1 MTTFTRLTIRPAS
14 LNKLFKKSLILLLSI
29 VCAACQKAEV
39 PLTALPIELWYA
51 QQPVT
56 CETPNIQQDIRWSI
70 GQFAFFISQLQ
81 MRDKQQTTPIE
92 LQVNDWQTSELA
104 LLQFFSPQC
113 QQAKGSEPSEHGNLD
128 SFGASH
134 AGALN
139 DGVQHD
145 GVQQIDVQQDGVQH
159 IDVQQTSSLST
170 HQQLE
175 LAEPLLVTEHS
186 ELTFELGVPFALN
199 HLNPLSQPS
208 PLNLPAMFWSW
219 RAGYKFLRLDL
230 FNPNE
235 SWVFHLGSTG
245 CVADSVMR
253 SPKMACAE
261 PNRLQF
267 SLKPQDKGT
276 KLRVHLD
283 RLLAGVSLEARQS
296 CLLQPEQQS
305 CQILLNNLANG
316 QVFEWR

>member
-1 MTTFTRLTIRPAS
+1 MT
-14 LNKLFKKSLILLLSI
+14 
-29 VCAACQKAEV
+29 V
-39 PLTALPIELWYA
+39 LPVELWYA
-51 QQPVT
+51 QQPLT
-56 CETPNIQQDIRWSI
+56 CETPNIQQDITWSI
-70 GQFAFFISQLQ
+70 GQFAFFMSQLQ
-81 MRDKQQTTPIE
+81 IQDKQHLRPLK

-104 LLQFFSPQC
+104 LLQFFSREC
-113 QQAKGSEPSEHGNLD
+113 QSQVD
-128 SFGASH
+128 SPLHNSKPANASH
-134 AGALN
+134 SGSQHN
-139 DGVQHD
+139 DDQHSDVQHTD
-145 GVQQIDVQQDGVQH
+145 IQH
-159 IDVQQTSSLST
+159 SDVQQTVSLRL

-175 LAEPLLVTEHS
+175 LAEPLLVNEHS

-199 HLNPLSQPS
+199 HLNPLTQPS

-230 FNPNE
+230 FNANE

-267 SLKPQDKGT
+267 SLKPQRDGT
-276 KLRVHLD
+276 ALLVHLD
-283 RLLAGVSLEARQS
+283 RLLAGVKLEGRQS